1 MTFGDLK
8 THSQYAFYVPLNGIY
23 YIYTYFFLFR
33 ATQPLVTVETQE
45 NIYGSSPKNLPVK
58 WLEIHPLFDGS
69 EFDLAILT
77 LSSYIQR

>member
-1 MTFGDLK
+1 M
-8 THSQYAFYVPLNGIY
+8 
-23 YIYTYFFLFR
+23 
-33 ATQPLVTVETQE
+33 ETQE
-45 NIYGSSPKNLPVK
+45 DIYESTPENLPVK